1 MENRIFL
8 NHWTYFCLTLKNKPQ
23 NTLSMHWEKLR
34 LKDGSCGM
42 RGGCSTTQ
50 TFLVLPSS
58 CLRAPASAVSRDI
71 PEDPAAAALW
81 LFPVLFQRRFVSAVH
96 PGSLW
101 HRLAS
106 VHAARLLLGPLAQ
119 VRTKNLIFISQW
131 STITNYKLTYY
142 SCWKADVS
150 VTWLL
155 WQLNLKLTKI

>member
-23 NTLSMHWEKLR
+23 NTLSVLWEKLR
-34 LKDGSCGM
+34 LKDGSYGM

-50 TFLVLPSS
+50 TFLVLLSS
-58 CLRAPASAVSRDI
+58 CLKLQPVVSRDI
-71 PEDPAAAALW
+71 PEDPAAVALW
-81 LFPVLFQRRFVSAVH
+81 LFPALFHRRFISAV
-96 PGSLW
+96 P
-101 HRLAS
+101 AS

-119 VRTKNLIFISQW
+119 VRMKKLIFISQW
-131 STITNYKLTYY
+131 TTITSYKLTYY

-155 WQLNLKLTKI
+155 